1 MAPPDPG
8 RLVLRY
14 AWFSIG
20 AALLTI
26 GLKFVAY
33 LVTDSVGM
41 LSDAL
46 ESLVN
51 LAAALVALYA
61 LSVAARPPDEEHAY
75 GHTKAEYF
83 AVGIEG
89 GLVLVAAYS
98 IAHAAFGRLLAPQPI
113 GQPGLGLAISAGAAA
128 INGAVALL
136 LRRASVQL
144 RSVTLAANAQHLLT
158 DVWTSLGVIV
168 GVALVALSGIGWLD
182 PLIALLVAL
191 QIVRTGVGLV
201 RGAALGLMDTAVTAA
216 EREQIAGILQRYTD
230 EQPVAFHALRTRQ
243 SGARAF
249 VSLHV
254 LVPDDWSVR
263 AAHTLAEQLE
273 HDLRQAVPGAIIFTH
288 LEPRD
293 DPRSFADE
301 ALHR

>member
-1 MAPPDPG
+1 MADADP
-8 RLVLRY
+8 RRRVLRY

-26 GLKFVAY
+26 GLKVAAY

-51 LAAALVALYA
+51 LAAALIALYA

-89 GLVLVAAYS
+89 GLVLIAAYS
-98 IAHAAFGRLLAPQPI
+98 IADAALHRLFAPQAI
-113 GQPGLGLAISAGAAA
+113 EQPGLGLAISAVAAT
-128 INGAVALL
+128 INGAVALT
-136 LRRASVQL
+136 LRRAATQL
-144 RSVTLAANAQHLLT
+144 RSVTLAADAHHLLT
-158 DVWTSLGVIV
+158 DVWTTLGVIA
-168 GVALVALSGIGWLD
+168 GVALVALSGISWLD

-191 QIVRTGVGLV
+191 QIVRTGIELV

-216 EREQIAGILQRYTD
+216 ERERIAGTLQRYT
-230 EQPVAFHALRTRQ
+230 EEHPVAFHALRTRQ

-254 LVPDDWSVR
+254 LVPDDWTVR

-273 HDLRQAVPGAIIFTH
+273 HDLRQAVPGAVVFTH

-301 ALHR
+301 ALQR

>member
-1 MAPPDPG
+1 MADADP
-8 RLVLRY
+8 RRRVLRY

-26 GLKFVAY
+26 GLKVAAY

-51 LAAALVALYA
+51 LAAALVALVA

-89 GLVLVAAYS
+89 GLVLIAAYS
-98 IAHAAFGRLLAPQPI
+98 IADAALHRLFAPQAI
-113 GQPGLGLAISAGAAA
+113 EQPGLGLAISAVAAT
-128 INGAVALL
+128 INGAVALT
-136 LRRASVQL
+136 LRRAATQL
-144 RSVTLAANAQHLLT
+144 RSVTLAADAHHLLT
-158 DVWTSLGVIV
+158 DVWTTLGVIA
-168 GVALVALSGIGWLD
+168 GVALVALSGISWLD

-191 QIVRTGVGLV
+191 QIVRTGIELV
-201 RGAALGLMDTAVTAA
+201 RGAALGLMDTAVTTA
-216 EREQIAGILQRYTD
+216 ERERIAGTLQRYT
-230 EQPVAFHALRTRQ
+230 EEHPVAFHALRTRQ

-254 LVPDDWSVR
+254 LVPDDWTVR

-273 HDLRQAVPGAIIFTH
+273 HDLRQAVPGAVVFTH

-301 ALHR
+301 ALQR